1 MYESQA
7 GSDAGMGIFP
17 IIFFVAVYV
26 YFAYTQARMADRIG
40 MSKYAW
46 WAYVPILNLFLLF
59 RMASKPAWWFVL
71 CLVPLVN
78 IVVFAVLWMEVA
90 KAVRQSPVWG
100 ILVLVPAVNFIALGI
115 MAFANP
121 PQRVTPQ
128 PPSKQPEESRQ
139 QQSVG

>member
-46 WAYVPILNLFLLF
+46 WAYVPILYLFLLF

-78 IVVFAVLWMEVA
+78 ISLRSYSLVVDPSSFRLAMDTPHICSCSNP
-90 KAVRQSPVWG
+90 RPVD
-100 ILVLVPAVNFIALGI
+100 
-115 MAFANP
+115 
-121 PQRVTPQ
+121 
-128 PPSKQPEESRQ
+128 SS
-139 QQSVG
+139 